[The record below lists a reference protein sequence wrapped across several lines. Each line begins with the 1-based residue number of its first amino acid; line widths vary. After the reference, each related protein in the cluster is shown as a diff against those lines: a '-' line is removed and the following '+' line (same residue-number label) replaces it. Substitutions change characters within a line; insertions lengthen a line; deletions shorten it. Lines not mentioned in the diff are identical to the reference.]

1 VKYKDYYKIL
11 GVERGASE
19 DEIKKAYR
27 KLARKYHPDVSKEA
41 NAKEKFQEVSEAYET
56 LKDKEK
62 RAAYD
67 SLGSHRAGQDF
78 RPPPDWFSRF
88 GRGGGAQEDV
98 DLGGVD
104 LSDLFESLGRGGFG
118 RGFQRR
124 DFKIPGED
132 YEVTVPLTLEE
143 LARGGVEREFR
154 IGERNVRARIPRGAA
169 EGERLRLR
177 GKGGPGAN
185 GGPAGDLYLN
195 VSVLPHPLFKPNG
208 HDLDLELPVAPW
220 EAALGA
226 QIEIPTLE
234 GEVAMKL
241 PAGSKSGQK
250 LRLAGKGLPKPG
262 GGAGDLYAAVQVAVP
277 SAPTERERELYQQ
290 LRDASRFEPRRH
302 FRRR

>member
-1 VKYKDYYKIL
+1 MKYKDYYKIL
-11 GVERGASE
+11 GVERGASD

-27 KLARKYHPDVSKEA
+27 KLARKYHPDVSKEKDA
-41 NAKEKFQEVSEAYET
+41 TARFQDVSEAYET

-67 SLGSHRAGQDF
+67 SLGSHRSGQDF

-88 GRGGGAQEDV
+88 GRGGAGAATPGDE
-98 DLGGVD
+98 DLGGID
-104 LSDLFESLGRGGFG
+104 LSDLFASFG

-124 DFKIPGED
+124 DFKVPGED

-143 LARGGVEREFR
+143 LARGGIEREFR
-154 IGERNVRARIPRGAA
+154 IGERSVRARIPRGAA
-169 EGERLRLR
+169 DGERLRLR

-220 EAALGA
+220 
-226 QIEIPTLE
+226 
-234 GEVAMKL
+234 
-241 PAGSKSGQK
+241 
-250 LRLAGKGLPKPG
+250 
-262 GGAGDLYAAVQVAVP
+262 
-277 SAPTERERELYQQ
+277 
-290 LRDASRFEPRRH
+290 
-302 FRRR
+302 